1 MREREGR
8 EPGAPRHLV
17 LRRGGFSARVA
28 VGPLLVRGLLGL
40 LVLSLA
46 ALALTLGRAQVT
58 LPELLSVLSG
68 REQGTLRTVV
78 LEWRLPRVVAAVL
91 FGAALGV
98 SGAVFQSLTR
108 NPLGSPDVIGFNS
121 GAFTGVVAAVLLGAT
136 SYVALSAWALLGG
149 VATAGLVYALA
160 FRRGLSGFRF
170 LIVGIAVGT
179 FLSSLNSWFFVKAE
193 QQQALRTA
201 VWGAG
206 TLSRADWTTLA
217 LAGGVALA
225 VAAALPL
232 AGRWLRQLELG
243 DTTAAALGVPVE
255 RAKAVLVLLG
265 VVTTALVTAS
275 AGPISFVALAAPHI
289 ARRVTRRG
297 GSVDLPSA
305 ALVGALLLLASDV
318 AAQHA
323 IPGVVLPVG
332 AVTVCFGGLY
342 LVWLLVV
349 ESRRS

>member
-1 MREREGR
+1 MTGQ
-8 EPGAPRHLV
+8 LV
-17 LRRGGFSARVA
+17 LRHGRFSTRVA
-28 VGPLLVRGLLGL
+28 RRPALVCLALGAL
-40 LVLSLA
+40 TVALA

-58 LPELLSVLSG
+58 LPDIVAVLSG
-68 REQGTLRTVV
+68 QERGMPRKVV
-78 LEWRLPRVVAAVL
+78 LEWRLPRIVAAVV

-108 NPLGSPDVIGFNS
+108 NPLGSPDIIGFNS
-121 GAFTGVVAAVLLGAT
+121 GAYTGVVVAILLGAT
-136 SYVALSAWALLGG
+136 GYAALAAGALLGG
-149 VATAGLVYALA
+149 VATAALVYTLA
-160 FRRGLSGFRF
+160 FRNGLAGFRF
-170 LIVGIAVGT
+170 VIVGIAVGA
-179 FLSSLNSWFFVKAE
+179 FLSSLNTWFSVRAE
-193 QQQALRTA
+193 VDLALRAA

-206 TLSRADWTTLA
+206 SLARADWTALA
-217 LAGGVALA
+217 LAGAGGLVVLA
-225 VAAALPL
+225 CLPL
-232 AGRWLRQLELG
+232 AQRWLRHLELG
-243 DTTAAALGVPVE
+243 DATAAGIGVPVE
-255 RAKAVLVLLG
+255 RAKGALVLLG

-289 ARRVTRRG
+289 ARRLTGRG
-297 GSVDLPSA
+297 ESVDLLGS

-323 IPGVVLPVG
+323 VPGVVLPVG